1 MEIYAVTHKGKVRK
15 QNEDLSLIHI
25 WGNRSLLSGPL
36 YRAMEETLA
45 RGEQAL
51 VFLNR
56 RGYASSVVCPTCGH
70 VRMCAHCDVPLKYHK
85 GENRLVCHYCGRS
98 LPFSKTCPE
107 CGEPFS
113 KLAGTG
119 TEQAEEQIRKFFPGA
134 RTLRM
139 DFDTTRKKD
148 AHQQIYHAFKNHE
161 ADILIGTQMI
171 ARGLDFDDVTL
182 AAVIAADGLLTSGD
196 YRAEERTFSMIEQ
209 VGGRAGRK
217 KPGRVIVQTYNP
229 EHYAIQFAA
238 RHDYEGFYNQE
249 IVFRKA
255 AMKPPFSRV
264 FRLVFTGKNEE
275 KVEKVCR
282 ETENYLKDMLNP
294 YKSAIILF
302 IAKEAPV
309 AKLDGNFRW
318 HILLKVSHTKQTAEI
333 QQAVFAAWERMRNKG
348 VTIGFDVD
356 PYDVN

>member
-1 MEIYAVTHKGKVRK
+1 
-15 QNEDLSLIHI
+15 
-25 WGNRSLLSGPL
+25 
-36 YRAMEETLA
+36 
-45 RGEQAL
+45 
-51 VFLNR
+51 
-56 RGYASSVVCPTCGH
+56 
-70 VRMCAHCDVPLKYHK
+70 
-85 GENRLVCHYCGRS
+85 
-98 LPFSKTCPE
+98 
-107 CGEPFS
+107 
-113 KLAGTG
+113 
-119 TEQAEEQIRKFFPGA
+119 
-134 RTLRM
+134 M

-264 FRLVFTGKNEE
+264 FRLVFT
-275 KVEKVCR
+275 
-282 ETENYLKDMLNP
+282 LSL
-294 YKSAIILF
+294 I
-302 IAKEAPV
+302 
-309 AKLDGNFRW
+309 
-318 HILLKVSHTKQTAEI
+318 HIL
-333 QQAVFAAWERMRNKG
+333 AARDCWPAAMSGTGAWRSPRRSLRPWRHIFQKSG
-348 VTIGFDVD
+348 IS
-356 PYDVN
+356 PAKRCW